1 MAHENV
7 LGDGQLREQQQLLE
21 DRGDAAALGV
31 MRVREANDIAVQADG
46 ALVGLVE
53 AGDDLDQRRLA
64 GAVLAEQGMHLAGAD
79 IEADPVQR
87 AHAGK
92 RLGDL
97 VER

>member
-1 MAHENV
+1 MKMFSATVSSGNSSSSWKIVAMPRRWASCGLAKRTV
-7 LGDGQLREQQQLLE
+7 L
-21 DRGDAAALGV
+21 
-31 MRVREANDIAVQADG
+31 AVQADG
-46 ALVGLVE
+46 AGVGLVE

-64 GAVLAEQGMHLAGAD
+64 GAVLAEQRMHLAGAD
-79 IEADPVQR
+79 VEADPVQR